1 MKSIRRVSMAVAAAA
16 CIFAAGATE
25 RVYTPECLVT
35 PGETYELP
43 IWVDLETNY
52 IGMQVDVALPQ
63 GMEFVFDE
71 DNEAIITLN
80 QTAVKDHVSASGISP
95 TGSLT
100 IVVFSMKNSKFPLGN
115 HEFITVRVKVSESFK
130 GTATGELLEP
140 VFSTVES
147 EEADFA
153 PSNFTVAVKLTALDF
168 SRQAIELKE
177 GREEELTLTYTP
189 ASAFGIP
196 MEYTSSDPSIAVW
209 ELGTEAG
216 QAGTL
221 KALKPGTATI
231 SATAQGQTATVEVT
245 VLDKATGIESVS
257 ETETFDVYDINGYI
271 ILKDADKSSLTEL
284 AKGLYILR
292 SQGHAVRIVK

>member
-1 MKSIRRVSMAVAAAA
+1 MAVAAAA
-16 CIFAAGATE
+16 CIFAAGATD

-80 QTAVKDHVSASGISP
+80 QTAVKDHMSSSGISP

-115 HEFITVRVKVSESFK
+115 HEFMTVRVKVSESFK
-130 GTATGELLEP
+130 GTETGELLEP

-147 EEADFA
+147 KEADFA

-209 ELGTEAG
+209 
-216 QAGTL
+216 
-221 KALKPGTATI
+221 
-231 SATAQGQTATVEVT
+231 
-245 VLDKATGIESVS
+245 
-257 ETETFDVYDINGYI
+257 
-271 ILKDADKSSLTEL
+271 
-284 AKGLYILR
+284 
-292 SQGHAVRIVK
+292 